1 MRKICIRSMVLGIG
15 IGLILVA
22 TLNLIFQYKS
32 NTLQSNAD
40 DASASSGLEA
50 SLQNMKKDMS
60 EAGIT
65 NEDTGNNSD
74 IIPQEDKGE
83 DIKVSDEETGAG
95 NDPPYEIRISRGM
108 TSETIADL
116 LLENDVI
123 DNRQEFI
130 DLAIELKMTKQF
142 KYGIKLVPR
151 DATLKEIIE
160 ILTKVD

>member
-22 TLNLIFQYKS
+22 SLNLFFQYKS
-32 NTLQSNAD
+32 NTIQANANP
-40 DASASSGLEA
+40 APGPSSLEE

-60 EAGIT
+60 EAGIA

-74 IIPQEDKGE
+74 IIPEPE
-83 DIKVSDEETGAG
+83 AEEVAEAESDA
-95 NDPPYEIRISRGM
+95 NDMLPVEIRITRGM

-116 LLENDVI
+116 LVENGVI
-123 DNRQEFI
+123 ASRQEFI

-142 KYGIKLVPR
+142 KYGIKLVPHE
-151 DATLKEIIE
+151 ATLEEIIE